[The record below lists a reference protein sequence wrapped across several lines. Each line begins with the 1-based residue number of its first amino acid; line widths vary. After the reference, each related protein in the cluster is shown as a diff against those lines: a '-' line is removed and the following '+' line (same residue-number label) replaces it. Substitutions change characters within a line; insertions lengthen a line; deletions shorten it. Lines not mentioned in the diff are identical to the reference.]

1 MEKEKQYKN
10 AGSAP
15 HPPRS
20 ASPLRSSKNL
30 GGLSWLRW
38 PLEHYSIMLLII
50 AILFMLGIYGM
61 HIMPKD
67 EFPHATIRQ
76 GVVVAVYPGATSEEI
91 EQQVARPLERYL
103 FTFGE
108 VKRSKTTTTSQNDM
122 CIAMVELNDDVNN
135 KDEVWSKIKH
145 GLNAFKSQ
153 LPAGVLAIVVNDDF
167 GNTSALLI
175 AIESGQRSYREL
187 REYSDNLSD
196 RLRRIPSVANVKLF
210 GEQKEQISLYVDR
223 QRLQAYGIGQQM
235 LFSRLQSQGI
245 TTMSGS
251 ISDDD
256 QQVPIHVE
264 ATENSVEEVANQ
276 IIFSDPATGNVVR
289 VRDVARVVREYDS
302 NSSRIEQDGHP
313 CVLLSMEM
321 TPGNNVVQYGAEV
334 DRVLKEFRESELP
347 DDVTITRIADKP
359 KVVSMSITSFL
370 RDLLISMA
378 VIILVMMVLFPLRS
392 AIVAAITIPLSTFVS
407 VAIMYMVG
415 IELNIVT
422 LAALIV
428 VLGMIVDNAIVV
440 IDGYLEY
447 LGKGYEPKE
456 AAIESARQYFMPMML
471 ATLCICAIFYP
482 FLITM
487 KGVFHDCLE
496 DFPWTITINLMV
508 SLVLAV
514 TVIPFLEVKII
525 KKPQQQTHPLPL
537 PAVRGVI
544 TSAAEEPADSPPSQR
559 GAGGGSIT
567 RWVQK
572 TYDGVLN
579 KTFRHPWLTML
590 IGLGVILLSLIIVP
604 ALKIRLF
611 PYADRDQFAVEIF
624 LPDGKGLKETEA
636 VADSVY
642 RVLSNDERIT
652 GITSFIGCSSPRFMD
667 AYAPQMAGK
676 NYAQFIVNT
685 TSDKATLELL
695 ANYQPQ
701 LSEAF
706 PNAYVKF
713 KRLDYLSVPELEY
726 RFYSDNLDSLHVV
739 AERLMERMREMPE
752 LEWVHT
758 DFLQPYPII
767 NVELD
772 PVASAQLGL
781 TRTTAAIALSATTS
795 DLRVGQIWER
805 RQVGDHSSGM
815 GDYELP
821 IVVKDHADITFSDI
835 QNVGIATPVTMLSG
849 GLNTTNSTVPLRQV
863 AKVTPKWTESR
874 IMHRGGERCITVTAQ
889 FKQGVFTSPVEQRI
903 ASIMQREIKLP
914 QGVRCEVGGEI
925 EYGDEA
931 LPQIFGGIA
940 IAMLIVFFFLLF
952 NFKKY
957 GITLVC
963 MVALALMIP
972 GALIGLGLMNR
983 ALGLTSI
990 FGLITLMGMIM
1001 RNEILIFE
1009 HANELVKRSLTP
1021 NPSPKERGVD
1031 TLASEEGNLQDYS
1044 LPSPLGEGQGV
1055 RLYNEAVRQAA
1066 YDAGKRR
1073 MVPIFLTTATT
1084 AVGVVP
1090 MIIAQSSFWMPV
1102 GVTIFAGGIG
1112 SLILVVT
1119 MLPVVYWKV
1128 NLKKKENPPP
1138 SPSL

>member
-1 MEKEKQYKN
+1 MKQM
-10 AGSAP
+10 
-15 HPPRS
+15 
-20 ASPLRSSKNL
+20 
-30 GGLSWLRW
+30 SWLRW
-38 PLEHYSIMLLII
+38 PLEHYSISLLII
-50 AILFMLGIYGM
+50 LILFVLGIYGM
-61 HIMPKD
+61 YVMPKD

-76 GVVVAVYPGATSEEI
+76 GVVVAVYPGATSEEV

-103 FTFGE
+103 FTYGE
-108 VKRSKTTTTSQNDM
+108 VNRTKTTTTSQNGM
-122 CIAMVELNDDVNN
+122 CIVMVKLNDDVNN

-145 GLNAFKSQ
+145 GLNTFKSQ
-153 LPAGVLAIVVNDDF
+153 LPAGVLAVVVNDDF

-175 AIESGQRSYREL
+175 AVESGQRSYREL
-187 REYSDNLSD
+187 KDYSDRLSD

-235 LFSRLQSQGI
+235 LFSRLQAQGI

-264 ATENSVEEVANQ
+264 PTENSVEEIANQ
-276 IIFSDPATGNVVR
+276 IIFSDPVSGKVAR
-289 VRDVARVVREYDS
+289 VRDVARVVREYDTTA
-302 NSSRIEQDGHP
+302 SRIEQDGHP

-321 TPGNNVVQYGAEV
+321 TAGNNVVQYGEEVESVLSRFAAE
-334 DRVLKEFRESELP
+334 ELP
-347 DDVTITRIADKP
+347 SDVTITRIADKP
-359 KVVSMSITSFL
+359 KVVSTSVTSFL
-370 RDLLISMA
+370 RDLIISM
-378 VIILVMMVLFPLRS
+378 VIIILVMMVLFPLRS

-447 LGKGYEPKE
+447 LGKGYAPKD
-456 AAIESARQYFMPMML
+456 AAIESSRQYFMPMML
-471 ATLCICAIFYP
+471 ATLCICVIFFP

-487 KGVFHDCLE
+487 KGMFHDALE

-508 SLVLAV
+508 SLLLAV
-514 TVIPFLEVKII
+514 TVIPFLEVLII
-525 KKPQQQTHPLPL
+525 KPGKTGDSGKPGQSGNSGNAITH
-537 PAVRGVI
+537 
-544 TSAAEEPADSPPSQR
+544 
-559 GAGGGSIT
+559 
-567 RWVQK
+567 WVQR
-572 TYDGVLN
+572 TYDRTLDL
-579 KTFRHPWLTML
+579 TFRHPWATVATGV
-590 IGLGVILLSLIIVP
+590 GLILLSCLIMP
-604 ALKIRLF
+604 TLKIRLF
-611 PYADRDQFAVEIF
+611 PYADRDQFAVEMF
-624 LPDGKGLKETEA
+624 LPEGKGMAETEA
-636 VADSVY
+636 VVDSVY
-642 RVLSNDERIT
+642 NTLRPDERIT

-685 TSDKATLELL
+685 TSDKATLQLL
-695 ANYQPQ
+695 AEYQPR

-706 PNAYVKF
+706 PDAYVKF
-713 KRLDYLSVPELEY
+713 KRLDYLEVPELEY
-726 RFYSDNLDSLHVV
+726 RFYGDNLDSLHVA
-739 AERLMERMREMPE
+739 AERLMERMREMSE
-752 LEWVHT
+752 IEWVHT

-772 PVASAQLGL
+772 PVASSQLGF
-781 TRTTAAIALSATTS
+781 TRTTVALALSSTS
-795 DLRVGQIWER
+795 TDLRIGQIWE
-805 RQVGDHSSGM
+805 

-821 IVVKDHADITFSDI
+821 LVVRDRADMTYSDI
-835 QNVGIATPVTMLSG
+835 ENLGLASPTSMLSA
-849 GLNTTNSTVPLRQV
+849 GLSSLHTSSALFTPPASNPSKTVPLRQIARV
-863 AKVTPKWTESR
+863 KPKWSESR

-889 FKQGVFTSPVEQRI
+889 FAQGVYTAPVEQRI
-903 ASIMQREIKLP
+903 ARIMQEEIRLP
-914 QGVRCEVGGEI
+914 QGVRTEVGGEI
-925 EYGDEA
+925 EYGNEA
-931 LPQIFGGIA
+931 MPQIIGGIA

-957 GITLVC
+957 GITFVC
-963 MVALALMIP
+963 MAALAFMLP
-972 GALIGLGLMNR
+972 GALVGLGVMNR

-1009 HANELVKRSLTP
+1009 HANDLVKQHVAHHGDWLKDR
-1021 NPSPKERGVD
+1021 K
-1031 TLASEEGNLQDYS
+1031 A
-1044 LPSPLGEGQGV
+1044 
-1055 RLYNEAVRQAA
+1055 YNEAVRQAA

-1112 SLILVVT
+1112 SLIMVVT
-1119 MLPVVYWKV
+1119 LLPVIYWKV
-1128 NLKKKENPPP
+1128 NLK
-1138 SPSL
+1138 

>member
-1 MEKEKQYKN
+1 MKTMN
-10 AGSAP
+10 
-15 HPPRS
+15 
-20 ASPLRSSKNL
+20 
-30 GGLSWLRW
+30 WLRW
-38 PLEHYSIMLLII
+38 PLEHYSISLLII
-50 AILFMLGIYGM
+50 LILFVMGIYGM
-61 HIMPKD
+61 YVMPKD

-76 GVVVAVYPGATSEEI
+76 GVVVAVYPGATSEEV

-103 FTFGE
+103 FTYGE
-108 VKRSKTTTTSQNDM
+108 VNRTKTTTTSQNGM
-122 CIAMVELNDDVNN
+122 CIVMVKLNDDVNN

-145 GLNAFKSQ
+145 GLNTFKSS
-153 LPAGVLAIVVNDDF
+153 LPAGVLAVVVNDDF

-175 AIESGQRSYREL
+175 AVESGQRSYREL
-187 REYSDNLSD
+187 KDYSDRLSD

-210 GEQKEQISLYVDR
+210 GEQMEQISLYVDR

-235 LFSRLQSQGI
+235 LFSRLQAQGI

-256 QQVPIHVE
+256 QQVPIHV
-264 ATENSVEEVANQ
+264 AQTENSIEEIANQ
-276 IIFSDPATGNVVR
+276 IIFSDPVSGKVAR
-289 VRDVARVVREYDS
+289 VRDVARVVREYDTQ
-302 NSSRIEQDGHP
+302 SSRIEQDGHP

-321 TPGNNVVQYGAEV
+321 TPGNNVVQYGEEIESVLSSFAAE
-334 DRVLKEFRESELP
+334 ELP

-359 KVVSMSITSFL
+359 KVVALSVSNFL
-370 RDLLISMA
+370 RDLIISM
-378 VIILVMMVLFPLRS
+378 VIIILVMMVLFPLRS
-392 AIVAAITIPLSTFVS
+392 AIVASITIPLSTFVS
-407 VAIMYMVG
+407 VAIMYMMG

-447 LGKGYEPKE
+447 LGKGYAPKD
-456 AAIESARQYFMPMML
+456 AAIESSRQYFMPMML

-482 FLITM
+482 FLLTM
-487 KGVFHDCLE
+487 KGMFHDALE
-496 DFPWTITINLMV
+496 DFPITITINLMV
-508 SLVLAV
+508 SLLLAV

-525 KKPQQQTHPLPL
+525 KPGKVSTNGNAITH
-537 PAVRGVI
+537 
-544 TSAAEEPADSPPSQR
+544 
-559 GAGGGSIT
+559 
-567 RWVQK
+567 WVQN
-572 TYDGVLN
+572 TYNHVLDW
-579 KTFRHPWLTML
+579 TFAHPWLT
-590 IGLGVILLSLIIVP
+590 IGGGIGVILLSCVILP
-604 ALKIRLF
+604 TLKIRLF

-624 LPDGKGLKETEA
+624 LPEGKGMAETTV
-636 VADSVY
+636 VADSV
-642 RVLSNDERIT
+642 RHALEHDERIT
-652 GITSFIGCSSPRFMD
+652 GITGFIGCSSPRFMD

-685 TSDKATLELL
+685 KSDKATLDLL
-695 ANYQPQ
+695 AQYQPQ

-713 KRLDYLSVPELEY
+713 KRLDYLEVNELEY
-726 RFYSDNLDSLHVV
+726 RFYGDNLDSLHTV

-758 DFLQPYPII
+758 DYLQPYPII

-772 PVASAQLGL
+772 PVTSAQLGI
-781 TRTTAAIALSATTS
+781 TRTTAALTLSATSS
-795 DLRVGQIWER
+795 DLRVGQIWE
-805 RQVGDHSSGM
+805 

-821 IVVKDHADITFSDI
+821 IVVRDNSDMTYSDI
-835 QNVGIATPVTMLSG
+835 ENLGLATPVSMVSA
-849 GLNTTNSTVPLRQV
+849 GLTSSNKTVPLRQI
-863 AKVTPKWTESR
+863 AKVSPQWSESR
-874 IMHRGGERCITVTAQ
+874 ILHRGGERCITVTAQ
-889 FKQGVFTSPVEQRI
+889 FAQGVYTSPVEQRI
-903 ASIMQREIKLP
+903 AKMMQQEIQLP

-931 LPQIFGGIA
+931 MPQIIGGIV
-940 IAMLIVFFFLLF
+940 IAMIIVFFFLLF

-963 MVALALMIP
+963 MAALGLMIP

-1009 HANELVKRSLTP
+1009 HAIDLIKKYVAEHGDWTVDRKAYNAAVK
-1021 NPSPKERGVD
+1021 
-1031 TLASEEGNLQDYS
+1031 
-1044 LPSPLGEGQGV
+1044 
-1055 RLYNEAVRQAA
+1055 QAA

-1112 SLILVVT
+1112 SLVMVVT
-1119 MLPVVYWKV
+1119 MLPVIYWKV
-1128 NLKKKENPPP
+1128 STK
-1138 SPSL
+1138 